1 MTPGSRLNVAEE
13 QTARREGTILC
24 AVNRRLLSRVDC
36 LKGGVEYVKGQKGT
50 EGERREEDG
59 LKKKKKK
66 PQPITDFLCQAGLSR
81 LKERATADSTNLMWQ
96 QFSLRRATA
105 EDSVPH
111 SSFFLSTH
119 WISVM
124 SRIKDDKKEK
134 QSPKPAARGES
145 ALLARISG

>member
-1 MTPGSRLNVAEE
+1 MQKDRRRKKGRSEE
-13 QTARREGTILC
+13 
-24 AVNRRLLSRVDC
+24 
-36 LKGGVEYVKGQKGT
+36 
-50 EGERREEDG
+50 
-59 LKKKKKK
+59 KKK

-81 LKERATADSTNLMWQ
+81 LKEGATAHGTNLMWQ
-96 QFSLRRATA
+96 QFSLRRSTA

-124 SRIKDDKKEK
+124 SRIKDDKKKK

-145 ALLARISG
+145 VLLARISS